1 MDFNPPTDWQRE
13 AGQDIAPE
21 LPEEAESRRQVLAR
35 WALIFF
41 ALNCYGL
48 FSAQQTYFYT
58 KLTGGEANYPQ
69 LLVLGFS
76 SCWIW
81 AAMTPGIVWL
91 ARHFRIERQAWLRMV
106 LLHLVLAMLFH
117 IIDISADIF
126 IARTFLNL
134 VFDFR
139 PQFLLQFDYNVFY
152 YFLALFITHAAD
164 YYGWFRERQLR
175 AARLQTQLVSA
186 QLQVLKMQIQP
197 HFLFNTLH
205 AISELVHEDPEVADH
220 MITRLGD
227 LLRLSLAS
235 SANQEVPLKQ
245 ELEFLSAYLE
255 IEQTR
260 FRDRLKVSTSV
271 DADTLDARVPNLLLQ
286 PIVENAIKHG
296 TGPQQAP
303 GFIHISAT
311 RLDGNLRLEVRD
323 NGRGLPN
330 GNNNVRVG
338 VGLGNTR
345 ARLEQLYGGK
355 QHFELRNGESGG
367 AVATIVLPFR
377 LYEEGK

>member
-1 MDFNPPTDWQRE
+1 VV
-13 AGQDIAPE
+13 
-21 LPEEAESRRQVLAR
+21 RRDLANARALAR
-35 WALIFF
+35 MTRRWLIV
-41 ALNCYGL
+41 AWTWIGW
-48 FSAQQTYFYT
+48 
-58 KLTGGEANYPQ
+58 TG
-69 LLVLGFS
+69 
-76 SCWIW
+76 
-81 AAMTPGIVWL
+81 
-91 ARHFRIERQAWLRMV
+91 
-106 LLHLVLAMLFH
+106 
-117 IIDISADIF
+117 
-126 IARTFLNL
+126 
-134 VFDFR
+134 
-139 PQFLLQFDYNVFY
+139 
-152 YFLALFITHAAD
+152 LALFLGISSSLAYLAIGNPARWSLTIRMSLAEVYVWGALAPLVMRLARRFAFTRATLWRSLIVHGVAGLVVSAVKLIVDQVLRKLLFGFDGYVLITSLAPNLLFYWGIVAAAHGFA
-164 YYGWFRERQLR
+164 YYHSSRERELKASTLEARLAQ
-175 AARLQTQLVSA
+175 ARLQLLQMQLH
-186 QLQVLKMQIQP
+186 P

-227 LLRLSLAS
+227 LLRLSLAN

-330 GNNNVRVG
+330 GNTNVRVG

-377 LYEEGK
+377 LYEEDN